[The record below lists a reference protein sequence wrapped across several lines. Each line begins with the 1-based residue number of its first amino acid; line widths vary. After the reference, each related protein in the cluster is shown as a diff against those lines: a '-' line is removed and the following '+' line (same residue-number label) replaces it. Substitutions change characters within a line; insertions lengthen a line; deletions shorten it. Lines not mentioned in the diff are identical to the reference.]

1 VSGLALGDYAL
12 WNWSLDG
19 GHDVLAAISGLSL
32 LPLVLAT
39 AWLLALNLA
48 RVLARGSRARSRRT
62 RRRSGASARRIVVQ
76 PSITALS
83 AGGARDEREG
93 SQTAAA
99 TTSSDKLA
107 A

>member
-12 WNWSLDG
+12 WNWSLSG
-19 GHDVLAAISGLSL
+19 GHDVLAIISGLSL
-32 LPLVLAT
+32 LPLVLTT

-48 RVLARGSRARSRRT
+48 RLLARSTRTRSLSTQRAAASPRRVRARP
-62 RRRSGASARRIVVQ
+62 AV
-76 PSITALS
+76 TALS
-83 AGGARDEREG
+83 AGGRNEAEDA
-93 SQTAAA
+93 QTAVA

>member
-1 VSGLALGDYAL
+1 
-12 WNWSLDG
+12 
-19 GHDVLAAISGLSL
+19 
-32 LPLVLAT
+32 
-39 AWLLALNLA
+39 
-48 RVLARGSRARSRRT
+48 
-62 RRRSGASARRIVVQ
+62 VQ